1 MREQDE
7 LQASDIK
14 RRQVQHM
21 AMSKTAVRSYQDK
34 VQQAQQQISNHYV
47 PYYMD
52 VPCFQ
57 Q

>member
-21 AMSKTAVRSYQDK
+21 AMSKTAVRSYQEK
-34 VQQAQQQISNHYV
+34 VQQAQQISNQYV